1 MKCLK
6 SISEG
11 IIALSAC
18 IAGEVPK
25 ALLRGDYDEAKKV
38 ALKYDGGFG

>member
-1 MKCLK
+1 MLK
-6 SISEG
+6 EHSEG

-25 ALLRGDYDEAKKV
+25 ALLRGDYDEAKI
-38 ALKYDGGFG
+38 ALKICGGFG

>member
-1 MKCLK
+1 MLK
-6 SISEG
+6 EHSEG

-25 ALLRGDYDEAKKV
+25 ALLRGDYDEAKNRFKIC
-38 ALKYDGGFG
+38 GGFG

>member
-1 MKCLK
+1 MLK
-6 SISEG
+6 EHSEG

-25 ALLRGDYDEAKKV
+25 ALLRGDYDEAKKKS
-38 ALKYDGGFG
+38 L